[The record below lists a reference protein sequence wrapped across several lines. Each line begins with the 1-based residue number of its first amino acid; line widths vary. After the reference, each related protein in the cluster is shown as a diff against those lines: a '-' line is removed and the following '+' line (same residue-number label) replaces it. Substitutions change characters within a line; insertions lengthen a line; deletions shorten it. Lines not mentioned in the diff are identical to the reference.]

1 MIAGSD
7 TGNGRASS
15 LTDTLPRSPS
25 CASRARRVGSA
36 RAAKVRSSSASGYL
50 TIGLSIRPMTA
61 LCQFGKSQDLES
73 GAEIYAISGRASIV

>member
-1 MIAGSD
+1 
-7 TGNGRASS
+7 
-15 LTDTLPRSPS
+15 
-25 CASRARRVGSA
+25 
-36 RAAKVRSSSASGYL
+36 VRSSSASGYL